1 MLCSA
6 AVCCDAHAVIYRIKT
21 EIKTE
26 NDMMDGEPPAK
37 RSRMRVMQEEEPSQ
51 AGAGSPSEGEVTLER
66 EAGRISEDSEVTEQ
80 EEGGERPDSPDSIT
94 LIVKLEPL
102 SEDSDTAEISED
114 TDSSQ
119 REKESGEATEMVS
132 ESRKRKKL

>member
-1 MLCSA
+1 M
-6 AVCCDAHAVIYRIKT
+6 
-21 EIKTE
+21 
-26 NDMMDGEPPAK
+26 
-37 RSRMRVMQEEEPSQ
+37 
-51 AGAGSPSEGEVTLER
+51 
-66 EAGRISEDSEVTEQ
+66 TEQ
-80 EEGGERPDSPDSIT
+80 EEGGKRPDSPDSIT